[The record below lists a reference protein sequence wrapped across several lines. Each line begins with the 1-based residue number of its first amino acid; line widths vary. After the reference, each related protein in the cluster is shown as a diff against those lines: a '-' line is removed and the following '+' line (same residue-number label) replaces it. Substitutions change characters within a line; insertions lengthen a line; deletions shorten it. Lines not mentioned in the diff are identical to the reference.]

1 MFLFR
6 YLLDTSFR
14 FNLFC
19 PYAIKRQNM
28 SKEVL
33 EESLLLTR
41 SGAGRRP
48 IRHRVGGQQ
57 KGAFIIELS
66 TASCWYRLKTKH
78 KS

>member
-1 MFLFR
+1 
-6 YLLDTSFR
+6 
-14 FNLFC
+14 
-19 PYAIKRQNM
+19 M

-48 IRHRVGGQQ
+48 TRHRVGGQQ

-66 TASCWYRLKTKH
+66 TASCWYRLKTKQQIV
-78 KS
+78 KGKIEVRRTIFYKGL